1 VRDKSQKGYHRIVA
15 WQRAHA
21 LALLVYDLTEKFPRH
36 ELFGL
41 TKQLRD
47 AAISVPA
54 NIVEGYSRGSS
65 KQYLY
70 HLNVAWGSLAEVE
83 YYLELALDRG
93 YITSEEYE
101 SAEAPRRETAYLLH
115 QIILSIGRKERE
127 ETEGTEGTR
136 GTEGTE
142 GTRGTEGTEVE
153 ASLKMVEK
161 RTGVLKELSGIYA
174 GASRSDL
181 DVFDIFYPPFSSP
194 SASSV
199 SPFSSNPSV
208 PPDPSGS
215 SVSSDPF
222 APF

>member
-1 VRDKSQKGYHRIVA
+1 LV
-15 WQRAHA
+15 
-21 LALLVYDLTEKFPRH
+21 LLVYDLTEKFPRH

-41 TKQLRD
+41 TRQLHD

-101 SAEAPRRETAYLLH
+101 SAEALRRETAYLLH
-115 QIILSIGRKERE
+115 QLILSIGRKERE
-127 ETEGTEGTR
+127 E
-136 GTEGTE
+136 
-142 GTRGTEGTEVE
+142 TEGTEVE

-161 RTGVLKELSGIYA
+161 RTEVLREPSEIYA
-174 GASRSDL
+174 VASRGGL

-194 SASSV
+194 SASFG
-199 SPFSSNPSV
+199 SP
-208 PPDPSGS
+208 
-215 SVSSDPF
+215 VSSDPSV
-222 APF
+222 PS

>member
-1 VRDKSQKGYHRIVA
+1 VRDKSRKGYHRIVA

-21 LALLVYDLTEKFPRH
+21 LVLLVYDLTEKFPRH

-41 TKQLRD
+41 TRQLRD

-101 SAEAPRRETAYLLH
+101 SAEALRRETAYLLH
-115 QIILSIGRKERE
+115 QLILSIGRKERE

-136 GTEGTE
+136 GPEGP
-142 GTRGTEGTEVE
+142 EGTEVE

-161 RTGVLKELSGIYA
+161 RTEVLREPSEIYA
-174 GASRSDL
+174 VASRGGL

-194 SASSV
+194 SASFGSPV
-199 SPFSSNPSV
+199 SSGSSV
-208 PPDPSGS
+208 PFGS
-215 SVSSDPF
+215 SVSSDPSV
-222 APF
+222 PS

>member
-21 LALLVYDLTEKFPRH
+21 LVLLAYDLTEKFPRH
-36 ELFGL
+36 EFFGL
-41 TKQLRD
+41 TRQLRD

-101 SAEAPRRETAYLLH
+101 SAEALRRETAYLLH
-115 QIILSIGRKERE
+115 QLILSIGRKERE
-127 ETEGTEGTR
+127 ETEGTEGT
-136 GTEGTE
+136 
-142 GTRGTEGTEVE
+142 EVE

-161 RTGVLKELSGIYA
+161 RTEVLREPSEIYA
-174 GASRSDL
+174 VASRDGL

-194 SASSV
+194 SASFGSSA
-199 SPFSSNPSV
+199 SPISSNLSI

-215 SVSSDPF
+215 SVSFDPS